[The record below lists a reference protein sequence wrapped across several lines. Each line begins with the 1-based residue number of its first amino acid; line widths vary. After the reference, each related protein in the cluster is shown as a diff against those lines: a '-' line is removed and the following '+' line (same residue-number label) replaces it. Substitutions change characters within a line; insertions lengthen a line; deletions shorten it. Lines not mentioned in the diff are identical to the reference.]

1 VRSWLASLVVALVG
15 CAQARSPVH
24 GSYVYR
30 YPDGS
35 TVPVDLSEYTFQAY
49 VSDGTGFT
57 AYPDAPVA
65 GTADG
70 TFEIRDVPDG
80 PILVR
85 RSVPGYFGQ
94 FTAYDGHDVRETWDV
109 LGRPDAVPSS
119 SSTRLRLDA
128 TGLAAWQPADRLLLD
143 CFGNASEI
151 ADPKLTPSLAAS
163 ATAIHASLAW
173 GNAYS
178 WGPSGGAYLM
188 DPSAGDALLVT
199 HETAHTTG
207 DLTTWTLAQ
216 TLAASAPA
224 QVDGESATVTGSFA
238 DVEPTARLTAT
249 VRGDGLAG
257 TLPPGTLPGEL
268 QVSLLVGPGTSHG
281 AQLGPELAA
290 FWTSNATEAAT
301 TTLHYGNPF
310 DPSWTPIVTATYAA
324 TRPLHVPGR
333 GIDPV
338 SYAAFSETRPLD
350 GDSYLFEPLAPL
362 GPVTIDGASVDD
374 GAVTVPH
381 SQSVLVDFAQPPDGT
396 SGRLI
401 VWEPESQSQVAYIA
415 FDRAPV
421 ELPPDIFE
429 NGGRYALQIEVTA
442 DDGHGRIRSAGTYT
456 DLFTITAQ

>member
-1 VRSWLASLVVALVG
+1 MRSWLLAVALVG
-15 CAQARSPVH
+15 CAQDRSSVH

-35 TVPVDLSEYTFQAY
+35 TVPVDLSAYTFQAY

-57 AYPDAPVA
+57 AYPDSPVA
-65 GTADG
+65 GTTDG

-80 PILVR
+80 PVLVR
-85 RSVPGYFGQ
+85 RSFPGYFGQ
-94 FTAYDGHDVRETWDV
+94 FSAYDDHEVHETWDV
-109 LGRPDAVPSS
+109 LGRPDAVPSG
-119 SSTRLRLDA
+119 SSTRLRLNA
-128 TGLAAWQPADRLLLD
+128 NGLAAWRPADRLVLD

-151 ADPKLTPSLAAS
+151 ADPQLTPSLAAN
-163 ATAIHASLAW
+163 ATEIHASLAW

-188 DPSAGDALLVT
+188 DPAAGDALLVT

-207 DLTTWTLAQ
+207 DLTTWSLTQ
-216 TLAASAPA
+216 TLDATAPA
-224 QVDGESATVTGSFA
+224 QVNGQSSTVTGAFA

-249 VRGDGLAG
+249 VRGDALAP

-268 QVSLLVGPGTSHG
+268 RVSLLVGPGTEHG

-290 FWTSNATEAAT
+290 LWSSNATAAAT
-301 TTLHYGNPF
+301 ATLHYGNPF
-310 DPSWTPIVTATYAA
+310 DPSWTPLVTATYAA
-324 TRPLHVPGR
+324 TRPVHAPGR
-333 GIDPV
+333 GVSPV

-350 GDSYLFEPLAPL
+350 GDSYLFQPLSPL
-362 GPVTIDGASVDD
+362 GTVTIDGAPLDD

-381 SQSVLVDFAQPPDGT
+381 SQSVFVDFAQPPEGT

-401 VWEPESQSQVAYIA
+401 VWEPESLSQAAYVT

-429 NGGRYALQIEVTA
+429 NGGSYALQIEVTA
-442 DDGHGRIRSAGTYT
+442 DDGNGRVRTAGTYT